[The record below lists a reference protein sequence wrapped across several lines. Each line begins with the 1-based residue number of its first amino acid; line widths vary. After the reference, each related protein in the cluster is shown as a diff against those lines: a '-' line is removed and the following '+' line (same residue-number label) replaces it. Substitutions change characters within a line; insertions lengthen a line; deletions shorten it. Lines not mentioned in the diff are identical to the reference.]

1 MRGGCV
7 FLFAAAYTALGMSSS
22 NTMPRPNQLIQFI
35 GEFLFYGLKQ
45 AHHPL
50 RAEYHAAGGQ
60 CHRQQSR
67 AAVSQKHSRG
77 EAHGGGKHAARALK
91 DGGHRHYGQHGVRNI
106 EQKAFD
112 KTAAQLFAQQRQRQQ
127 QVYQQCPE
135 LEGIQREIRGTMG
148 EIIASAL
155 RRGTDPLPAIRVIR
169 DKNLSLQ
176 KRRAELLAQLGYP
189 EDYLSEKP
197 RCPLCGDTG
206 YRGDGLC
213 SCLKKYYAQE
223 QIRELSRML
232 DIGSQSFDTFEL
244 DWYSPDRGS
253 LPRSPRENA
262 QRNLNLCRDFAARFR
277 PGRENLLLFG
287 APGLGKTFLSACIA
301 RVVSEDGFS
310 VVYDTAGHVF
320 SQFESAKFRRDDD
333 GDTAGEDVER
343 CMNCDLLILDDL
355 GTEMTT
361 SFVQSALYQLLNGR
375 LLTGRS
381 TVISTNLDPEELGRR
396 YGAPL
401 LSRLEGE
408 YQLLP
413 FVGTDIRR
421 LKREQG

>member
-1 MRGGCV
+1 MGYEQSVLRRATARLEAQRKAREEAQERLRSEIYTKLPRV
-7 FLFAAAYTALGMSSS
+7 AAID
-22 NTMPRPNQLIQFI
+22 R
-35 GEFLFYGLKQ
+35 E
-45 AHHPL
+45 L
-50 RAEYHAAGGQ
+50 RRTITQ
-60 CHRQQSR
+60 
-67 AAVSQKHSRG
+67 
-77 EAHGGGKHAARALK
+77 
-91 DGGHRHYGQHGVRNI
+91 
-106 EQKAFD
+106 
-112 KTAAQLFAQQRQRQQ
+112 
-127 QVYQQCPE
+127 
-135 LEGIQREIRGTMG
+135 
-148 EIIASAL
+148 IIAASL
-155 RRGTDPLPAIRVIR
+155 RDGSDPVPAIGVIR

-176 KRRAELLAQLGYP
+176 AEKAALLTEHGYP
-189 EDYLSEKP
+189 ADALDDKP
-197 RCPLCGDTG
+197 ACPKCSDTG
-206 YRGDGLC
+206 WVGANMC
-213 SCLKKYYAQE
+213 ACLKALCTEE
-223 QIRELSRML
+223 QIRELSKLL
-232 DIGSQSFDTFEL
+232 DLGEQSFDSFSL
-244 DWYSPDRGS
+244 DYYSPLPWPGES
-253 LPRSPRENA
+253 LSPRENMEFIFDVCSSYA
-262 QRNLNLCRDFAARFR
+262 RKFGRFYFRNLFLT
-277 PGRENLLLFG
+277 G

-375 LLTGRS
+375 LLAGKS